1 MPFIEKGNFLKL
13 IFYYNINPKYI
24 LLPFLKKDKIYTLI
38 REYNT
43 NDGELK
49 KKINDYSFVKKNCYD
64 ERKTERRNTNAEEK
78 ENISKSNRYG
88 EITTNKV
95 TIEDMPSSI
104 SSNIF
109 IDKEGKSPYLGTNFN
124 IGNYKKKIPYYN
136 IDPSV
141 KTKKIQIYHNCE
153 THDMDRKINQIKN
166 YLLNSTPVDILL
178 ICNAD
183 IRTKENIDKQNDD
196 HDNNNSSFKDG
207 NKTQSNSEISDKYTN
222 FTEFQK
228 INQTKYSLQTYAK
241 IHLLL
246 NHLRNI
252 AYIDEIFRHIKN
264 QNHIIL
270 IKAYPK

>member
-1 MPFIEKGNFLKL
+1 MPFIEKGNFMKL

-24 LLPFLKKDKIYTLI
+24 LLPFLKKNKIYTSI

-43 NDGELK
+43 NYGELK
-49 KKINDYSFVKKNCYD
+49 KKINNYTFVKKNSYD
-64 ERKTERRNTNAEEK
+64 ERKTERINPNVEEK
-78 ENISKSNRYG
+78 ENISKSTKYG

-95 TIEDMPSSI
+95 TIEDMPNTI

-109 IDKEGKSPYLGTNFN
+109 IDKEGKSSYLGTNLN

-153 THDMDRKINQIKN
+153 THDMNRKINKIKN
-166 YLLNSTPVDILL
+166 YLLNSNPVDILL

-183 IRTKENIDKQNDD
+183 ISTKENIDKQKGV
-196 HDNNNSSFKDG
+196 HDNNNSSFKNR
-207 NKTQSNSEISDKYTN
+207 NKTLSNSEISNKYTN

-252 AYIDEIFRHIKN
+252 AYVDDIFRHIKN

-270 IKAYPK
+270 IKVYPK

>member
-43 NDGELK
+43 NNGELK
-49 KKINDYSFVKKNCYD
+49 KKINDYSFVKKNCYG
-64 ERKTERRNTNAEEK
+64 ERKTERKNTNAEEK
-78 ENISKSNRYG
+78 EHISKSNKYG

-95 TIEDMPSSI
+95 TIEDIPSSI
-104 SSNIF
+104 SSNTF
-109 IDKEGKSPYLGTNFN
+109 IDKEGKSPYLGTSLN

-183 IRTKENIDKQNDD
+183 ISTKENIDKQNGD

-207 NKTQSNSEISDKYTN
+207 NKTQSNSEICYKYTN

-228 INQTKYSLQTYAK
+228 INKTKYSLQTYAK

-252 AYIDEIFRHIKN
+252 AYVDEIFRHIKN